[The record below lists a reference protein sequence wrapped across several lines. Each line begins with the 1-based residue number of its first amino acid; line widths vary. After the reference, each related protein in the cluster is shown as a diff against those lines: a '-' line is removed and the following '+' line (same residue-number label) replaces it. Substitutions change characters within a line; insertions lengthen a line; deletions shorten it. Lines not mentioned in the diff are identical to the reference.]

1 MILHLQVIMV
11 DFSNLHK
18 ILRDGSALYRK
29 YHLSLSQQYSCAIP
43 PAINGTAAEVFKK
56 AVENLKVIE
65 LLDCN
70 TGLRKLTAVQKRY
83 LECLVEGPVVYTA
96 GQRLWRSGSYVDQAF
111 IVVAG
116 TVSLVPRRRHGGS
129 AGNIL
134 TLSQRRVQQTHEAKK
149 ESPDTNLGDQMR
161 IDAVKAIRELQSVSF
176 SLLFYFSISLSVF
189 LIHCCVDRFNQ
200 RLCSPLEMTAP
211 RGNLNWWMYTSLIVN
226 LIPLPTL

>member
-1 MILHLQVIMV
+1 MHFQVIIV

-29 YHLSLSQQYSCAIP
+29 YYLSLSQQYSCAIP
-43 PAINGTAAEVFKK
+43 LSIAGNAAEVFKK

-83 LECLVEGPVVYTA
+83 LECLVEGPVVYSP

-116 TVSLVPRRRHGGS
+116 TVSFVPRRRQGGT
-129 AGNIL
+129 AGNML
-134 TLSQRRVQQTHEAKK
+134 AKSQNRVKQAHESRK
-149 ESPDTNLGDQMR
+149 ESSTEVNLGDAVR
-161 IDAVKAIRELQSVSF
+161 IDAVKAIRELQSVR
-176 SLLFYFSISLSVF
+176 LS
-189 LIHCCVDRFNQ
+189 
-200 RLCSPLEMTAP
+200 P
-211 RGNLNWWMYTSLIVN
+211 
-226 LIPLPTL
+226 